1 MATHIN
7 LEELKIIARG
17 GQAEI
22 FEYDN
27 NKVLRV
33 AKRPQDYDRI
43 RSEYSLYSQLA
54 ASNIDV
60 PRVYELVEI
69 NGAPAI
75 IMDKINGISMMDQ
88 IKRNPF
94 GAGERSKELAELH
107 LKLINTSI
115 SMEMTNTKKKAR
127 YCIEKSEQIEP
138 ETKEKIF
145 EILGVLPNGNS
156 ICHGD
161 FHPGNILCQGKKR
174 FIIDWSAA
182 SKGDY
187 HADIA
192 HTYILLRL
200 VPKAPHV
207 NSVVNYLQKMIGR
220 SMSSAYLSTITGGS
234 KIDLIILSKWIL
246 TNIAERTY
254 HGMISERDDLRKLIN
269 KYFILQRHGKED
281 NFYKFI

>member
-1 MATHIN
+1 MTTQIN
-7 LEELKIIARG
+7 LEELNIIARG

-22 FEYDN
+22 YAYDN

-43 RSEYSLYSQLA
+43 RYEYSLYSQLA
-54 ASNIDV
+54 TSSIDV

-69 NGAPAI
+69 NGAPTI
-75 IMDKINGISMMDQ
+75 IMDRINGISMMEQ

-94 GAGERSKELAELH
+94 GAGEKAKELAKLH

-115 SMEMTNTKKKAR
+115 SGEITNTKKKAK
-127 YCIEKSEQIEP
+127 YCIEYSEQIEP
-138 ETKEKIF
+138 ETKERIF
-145 EILGVLPNGNS
+145 EILGTLPNGNS
-156 ICHGD
+156 LCHGD

-174 FIIDWSAA
+174 FIIDWSAT

-192 HTYILLRL
+192 HTYILLRI

-207 NSVVNYLQKMIGR
+207 NSGVNYLQKMIGR
-220 SMSSAYLSTITGGS
+220 SISSAYLSTIAGGS
-234 KIDLIILSKWIL
+234 KIDLITLSKWIL
-246 TNIAERTY
+246 TNVAERTY

-269 KYFILQRHGKED
+269 KYFILQRQGKED
-281 NFYKFI
+281 NYYKVI